1 VLNVVGVRIL
11 KKYDLGGELLKYFEM
26 KSEIHDSNMSYFNED
41 PSESQLM
48 DQFLS
53 LATDKTKDDGI
64 FYGAYTQYEDRNKI
78 SGGSTFSYRLMKIDL
93 SKKTIKEVKLLEP
106 WYYYELRNL
115 LREVNGD
122 TLTLMIRG
130 MDENLYLKRFLLA
143 LGGI

>member
-1 VLNVVGVRIL
+1 MLNVVGVRIL

-64 FYGAYTQYEDRNKI
+64 FY
-78 SGGSTFSYRLMKIDL
+78 
-93 SKKTIKEVKLLEP
+93 
-106 WYYYELRNL
+106 
-115 LREVNGD
+115 
-122 TLTLMIRG
+122 
-130 MDENLYLKRFLLA
+130 
-143 LGGI
+143 